1 MSLSSVDFTREVY
14 VREPSFSEVCK
25 TFNFILLKKNYVMID
40 LAGLVMLENTT
51 KIANAN
57 LKKK

>member
-1 MSLSSVDFTREVY
+1 
-14 VREPSFSEVCK
+14 
-25 TFNFILLKKNYVMID
+25 MID

-57 LKKK
+57 FKKKQKNERTINAAKRK

>member
-1 MSLSSVDFTREVY
+1 
-14 VREPSFSEVCK
+14 
-25 TFNFILLKKNYVMID
+25 MID

-57 LKKK
+57 LKKKKKMNEP

>member
-1 MSLSSVDFTREVY
+1 
-14 VREPSFSEVCK
+14 
-25 TFNFILLKKNYVMID
+25 MID

-57 LKKK
+57 LKKNERTINAAKRK

>member
-1 MSLSSVDFTREVY
+1 
-14 VREPSFSEVCK
+14 
-25 TFNFILLKKNYVMID
+25 MID

-57 LKKK
+57 LKKNKKTNEP

>member
-1 MSLSSVDFTREVY
+1 
-14 VREPSFSEVCK
+14 
-25 TFNFILLKKNYVMID
+25 MID

-57 LKKK
+57 LKKKKMNEP